1 MILSLILYIWSRV
14 THGQHFSGCSCCTLH
29 RSSRADLTFPM
40 THRTPAAED
49 NKSSFCS
56 STSSTVPLIYPHT
69 VEMTACSGCSHCA
82 HQSPDGPQMCT
93 TMQTPRAYRKL
104 SRKSLRER
112 ADHTETDSR
121 PAGHEELQ
129 SKSFVTGAGRSS
141 ATETEPHVTLLQL

>member
-1 MILSLILYIWSRV
+1 MASI
-14 THGQHFSGCSCCTLH
+14 FSGCSCCTLH
-29 RSSRADLTFPM
+29 RSNRADLTFPM
-40 THRTPAAED
+40 THRTPATEN

-112 ADHTETDSR
+112 AGHTDSR
-121 PAGHEELQ
+121 PAT
-129 SKSFVTGAGRSS
+129 KSSSRNHLTGAGRSS
-141 ATETEPHVTLLQL
+141 ATEPHVTLAQMY